1 MNESM
6 GWDGRVFFVVFW
18 WKDPW
23 KMYIYIHSPSS
34 PYPIILSLHFLFFC
48 FFFVVSAGI
57 GIIIDFIHSCTD
69 TRFLSSTT
77 L

>member
-1 MNESM
+1 MNR
-6 GWDGRVFFVVFW
+6 WDGMGVCFLLFFGGRI
-18 WKDPW
+18 PGRCT
-23 KMYIYIHSPSS
+23 YIFIHLLAPTLSS
-34 PYPIILSLHFLFFC
+34 FHFTSFFFC